1 MSIRVDDRGAGRGSP
16 APQMPGTE
24 DSGVYFVNMSSD
36 DRNDCHKEV
45 QKIVLLK

>member
-1 MSIRVDDRGAGRGSP
+1 MPGAPVAGVRRP
-16 APQMPGTE
+16 RLPGTE
-24 DSGVYFVNMSSD
+24 NRGLYFVNMSSD